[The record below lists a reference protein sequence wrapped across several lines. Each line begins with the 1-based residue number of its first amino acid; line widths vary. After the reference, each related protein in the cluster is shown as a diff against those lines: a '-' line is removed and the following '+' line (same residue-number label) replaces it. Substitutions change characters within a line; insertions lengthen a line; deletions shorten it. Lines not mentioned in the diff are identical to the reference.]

1 MKTIEEI
8 KAIIEQNRED
18 LRVQYGVKQLG
29 IFGSYVKGKQRPDS
43 DLDML
48 IEFDRPIGFIRFMR
62 LENVLS
68 ELSGI
73 RVELVTKNALKPH
86 IGQRILQ
93 EVVYV

>member
-8 KAIIEQNRED
+8 KEIIEQNRED

-48 IEFDRPIGFIRFMR
+48 IEFERPIGFVRFMR
-62 LENVLS
+62 LEKILS

-93 EVVYV
+93 EVIYV